1 MRGIRKLV
9 TFEAS
14 TLAAASRLQRKA
26 GFTSLSKLINTMV
39 KTMAQLSEA
48 PHPSADGVGTI
59 EEMFD
64 AFAAHERHDWG
75 NVPVR
80 KLNRSKV

>member
-9 TFEAS
+9 TFDAA
-14 TLAAASRLQRKA
+14 TLAAASRLQRKG

-39 KTMAQLSEA
+39 KTMAALAEH
-48 PHPSADGVGTI
+48 PPSAEVEDDDIGT
-59 EEMFD
+59 MFD

-75 NVPVR
+75 SVPVR
-80 KLNRSKV
+80 KLNRAKL